1 MGCTNVPNDR
11 DDELLKQAREGKFSQ
26 PDPEMLKEVM
36 PKVRETI
43 KQRVIELKE
52 EGVEKARGELIQRIE
67 QEGREP
73 TDIEKLDLEVKP
85 TEAEYQEMYKI
96 GTGLGMKEF
105 EIFNTPAVTGIK
117 DTESMTHINTKVIRG
132 AMKETLK
139 ILKTS
144 RIPDEFKNQATVNM
158 IVFVDKQEPPQTKG
172 DKKHISVEKVV
183 EPEELQ
189 KTDLKTLER
198 SRNLYI
204 FQNKKGRLLPKTEEE
219 RKDFH
224 WKMAHGICH
233 INDAREGRFDTRIIE
248 HRSEWIKACEVQ
260 LKVGV
265 VDKEPDREEVPY
277 SLSEFIPEKHNDPE
291 VVQYGREFRA
301 QHFAA
306 WVTDSPKLC
315 PEMREFFDRHFKE

>member
-117 DTESMTHINTKVIRG
+117 DIITLERIDNIEEKIKDAMTALYNSKLSIRFRDIEVVDKIIFISNQKPGTKKGTITKADVLN
-132 AMKETLK
+132 KETLK
-139 ILKTS
+139 EKPELS
-144 RIPDEFKNQATVNM
+144 RTIHVYQNEKGKLPRGKQTQWRITHELCHLNIFKSKSLSKPSEFAKIFFDDHLT
-158 IVFVDKQEPPQTKG
+158 EW
-172 DKKHISVEKVV
+172 EKVCEKQLDGPGPV
-183 EPEELQ
+183 SQ
-189 KTDLKTLER
+189 V
-198 SRNLYI
+198 
-204 FQNKKGRLLPKTEEE
+204 
-219 RKDFH
+219 
-224 WKMAHGICH
+224 
-233 INDAREGRFDTRIIE
+233 ARECLSGDIP
-248 HRSEWIKACEVQ
+248 
-260 LKVGV
+260 
-265 VDKEPDREEVPY
+265 KESAFSDP
-277 SLSEFIPEKHNDPE
+277 EFIAENI
-291 VVQYGREFRA
+291 
-301 QHFAA
+301 AA
-306 WVTDSPKLC
+306 WDTGLVKVC
-315 PEMREFFDRHFKE
+315 PEMEDFLNKYISEQ